1 MTSHSDKPAE
11 ATTVEARKHQIALM
25 FSGLVIMMLMSALN
39 QTSLKR
45 KGGLEPYLPC
55 V

>member
-11 ATTVEARKHQIALM
+11 AATAEAKKHQIALM
-25 FSGLVIMMLMSALN
+25 FSGLVIVMLMSALN
-39 QTSLKR
+39 QTILALPGSPVLR
-45 KGGLEPYLPC
+45 K